1 MTSKSKQLNV
11 RIPPLT
17 QLLLR
22 ELEERTGLTLT
33 QIVIM
38 AIDRLAHAE
47 LHSSVLSKP
56 RR

>member
-1 MTSKSKQLNV
+1 MTSKTKQLNV

-17 QLLLR
+17 QEQLR
-22 ELEERTGLTLT
+22 ELEERTGLTVT

-38 AIDRLAHAE
+38 ALDRLAHAE
-47 LHSSVLSKP
+47 LPSSILTKP